1 MILASL
7 DVNLMCLDEYVI
19 NTQEEPSFHPKDHKD
34 IVTAILILI
43 NDPDSAMRFLVFEP

>member
-1 MILASL
+1 MFLTSL
-7 DVNLMCLDEYVI
+7 DVNLTCLDEYVI

-34 IVTAILILI
+34 IVTAILI